1 MHQNAGLTDLEH
13 LRVPRLTLA
22 HLGVWGVPCNSDGK
36 LLSLDQNPDWS
47 CLFLTESMPEIFRQM
62 ELLQISTD
70 EIEQLYQTYRAKK

>member
-47 CLFLTESMPEIFRQM
+47 CLFLTESMPDYPLVHCVPCRLYMEI
-62 ELLQISTD
+62 LL
-70 EIEQLYQTYRAKK
+70 